1 MAVSPARALARALAA
16 AKERSIAAPNRAA
29 APRSWVKACI
39 TLTWARL
46 SLA

>member
-1 MAVSPARALARALAA
+1 MAVSPARAFARALAA
-16 AKERSIAAPNRAA
+16 AKDRSTATPKRPAA
-29 APRSWVKACI
+29 AFSCVKACI